1 MIKLSNR
8 KLLVDSERLFYKN
21 QKLQYASNPAAM
33 MICDSHV
40 RMYFNSRDRQNRS
53 KIYSI
58 DLYGGKL
65 EPDYSSVS
73 LQHSHG
79 TGDSYFSHGLSVGQ
93 IFSMNDEK
101 SLSVMGWK
109 NYVDKHWEGRIG
121 YIPFDAQGNL
131 TQLEPKPWMDLDS
144 QDSISLSYPA
154 IYEDHNSTVIWY
166 GSTLTW
172 DAGNGEMLHIL
183 KEARLSSDG
192 RVMKGDKKLP
202 YVLGSA
208 QAFSRPAVVQIDK
221 NFLLAYSYR
230 GNKTKYRIGFM
241 LLGNFNSASHLG
253 GISPFLTSKDEW
265 ESEMVEYPSFLSF
278 QEELFMLYNGNA
290 FGKTGIGIVRI
301 ELDKVHRHP

>member
-1 MIKLSNR
+1 MIKLFNR
-8 KLLVDSERLFYKN
+8 KLLVDSERLFYMN
-21 QKLQYASNPAAM
+21 QKLHYASNPAAM
-33 MICDSHV
+33 AIRDSQV
-40 RMYFNSRDRQNRS
+40 RIYFNSRDRQNRS
-53 KIYSI
+53 NIYSI
-58 DLYGGKL
+58 DLYGEKL
-65 EPDYSSVS
+65 EPDYSSIS

-79 TGDSYFSHGLSVGQ
+79 TKDSYFSHGLSVGQ
-93 IFSMNDEK
+93 IFSMNNEK

-131 TQLEPKPWMDLDS
+131 TQLLPKPWMDLDN

-154 IYEDHNSTVIWY
+154 IYEDINSTVIWY

-192 RVMKGDKKLP
+192 RVIKGDKKLP

-221 NFLLAYSYR
+221 DFLLAYSYR
-230 GNKTKYRIGFM
+230 GNTTKYRIGFM

-253 GISPFLTSKDEW
+253 GISAFLTSKNEW
-265 ESEMVEYPSFLSF
+265 ESEMVEYPSFFSF
-278 QEELFMLYNGNA
+278 QDQLFMLYNGNA

-301 ELDKVHRHP
+301 ELDKAQSHP